1 MKKYNTTHIISS
13 KVNVYLNVRCGLAHA
28 YIIEGNATI
37 VIEGG
42 TCWILYDETSNSYT
56 FCVRCCHEDFKS
68 TVNQWLSRNNR
79 LL

>member
-42 TCWILYDETSNSYT
+42 TC
-56 FCVRCCHEDFKS
+56 
-68 TVNQWLSRNNR
+68 
-79 LL
+79 